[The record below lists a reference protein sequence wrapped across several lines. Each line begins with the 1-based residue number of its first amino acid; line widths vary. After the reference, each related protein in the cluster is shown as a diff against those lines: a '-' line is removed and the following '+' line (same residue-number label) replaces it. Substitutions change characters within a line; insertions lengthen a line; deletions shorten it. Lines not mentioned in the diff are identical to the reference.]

1 MFIQEELTINF
12 CTPNFIKV
20 SFLDLWRNI
29 PEVINLINGSNCQI
43 IEFINK
49 FKNNQYTNFTH

>member
-49 FKNNQYTNFTH
+49 FKNN